1 SCLGTKLLLSLA
13 AADGSGSS
21 RRTWHQRWRRQIAQ
35 WMRLQEN
42 FDEQHSDEY
51 EDCTDS
57 ESDVEADIATGSAV
71 AKAVFKM
78 RGCFTFWII
87 SATCLAPFAY
97 WLILDAAPM
106 TKEAPQGTES
116 REAMNLFQ
124 QHFPDLS
131 HMRREMVVISC

>member
-78 RGCFTFWII
+78 RGCFSSWAMPRRPQNLNALGYDTL
-87 SATCLAPFAY
+87 SAS
-97 WLILDAAPM
+97 D
-106 TKEAPQGTES
+106 GTT
-116 REAMNLFQ
+116 R
-124 QHFPDLS
+124 
-131 HMRREMVVISC
+131 I